1 MSPFAKGLIVGLL
14 IPVAFHYF
22 TGKMPSKAA

>member
-22 TGKMPSKAA
+22 TGKLPNKS